1 MYQLPVLIAVGA
13 WAMSMFICWCVQL
26 GGIVTPNDGH
36 CHLDRGGLYTESLN
50 QVLLYLLLS
59 KSDEYCQH
67 FSAVDL
73 LRI

>member
-1 MYQLPVLIAVGA
+1 M
-13 WAMSMFICWCVQL
+13 
-26 GGIVTPNDGH
+26 TPNDGH

-73 LRI
+73 LVYKTFCNVYILACS